1 MGTNYDAYAAKMR
14 ALTLDGTD
22 LEVVARFTDMLCHR
36 ESQVL
41 DIGCGVGNTVN
52 ALRRMGH
59 HAYGID
65 PTPQVLEV
73 AAELFDGTWFRQL
86 SANQLESA
94 SLRSHGLPEQYDAI
108 LLAGNVPAFIPREQL
123 RGIFSLADQVLS
135 SSGVLIIGTTSHT
148 KGGSADQDELRQGT
162 SLQLMQRFSD
172 WHLSPYQS
180 DSPWSVGVYAHIKQR
195 SGFPSPDGIFVLPS

>member
-123 RGIFSLADQVLS
+123 REFSVWPIRCSVLRACS
-135 SSGVLIIGTTSHT
+135 LSAQPAIPKAGQQTRTSFAKVL
-148 KGGSADQDELRQGT
+148 RCN
-162 SLQLMQRFSD
+162 
-172 WHLSPYQS
+172 
-180 DSPWSVGVYAHIKQR
+180 
-195 SGFPSPDGIFVLPS
+195 